1 MPTQDKK
8 TRKWIGR
15 VRLSGY
21 PVKFKRGFRTKKEA
35 AEWEREQAEA
45 LKNPNPRCKSS
56 RACLDYLKFCEK
68 RWKFNTY
75 QHKAFVFRN
84 FLLHTNDSLFIDEVT
99 PLHIEAYLDDRY
111 EKAGGKA
118 TNRDLRE
125 LNTLFNWLLKRKY
138 VTENPCANLE
148 RFHEEPF
155 KKYVPPAE
163 DIRAVLA
170 VADTFEADLINTA
183 YHTLARSGEI
193 RNLQIQDC
201 DFENNYLTLW
211 TSKRKGGAKE
221 SDQIEM
227 NVTVKKI
234 LQPRAVDSHIY
245 VFEKDGKQLSKNTMD
260 KILPR
265 LCKKAGVKRFTF
277 HSIRHHVAAIL
288 ATRLPLIEVQKILRH
303 KRATTTDIYLRS
315 LVTVTTKGIRVLDD
329 LTREASDNVIPFER
343 AANNV

>member
-35 AEWEREQAEA
+35 AAWERAQTEA
-45 LKNPNPRCKSS
+45 LKNPTPRCKSS
-56 RACLDYLKFCEK
+56 QACLDYLKFCEK
-68 RWKFNTY
+68 RWKLNTY
-75 QHKAFVFRN
+75 RHKAFVFKS
-84 FLLHTNDSLFIDEVT
+84 FLLHIKDSFFIDEVT
-99 PLHIEAYLDDRY
+99 PLHIEVYLDGRY

-118 TNRDLRE
+118 ANRDLRE
-125 LNTLFNWLLKRKY
+125 LHTLFNWLLTRKY
-138 VTENPCANLE
+138 VTENPCVNLE

-155 KKYVPPAE
+155 KKYVPPVE

-170 VADTFEADLINTA
+170 VADSFEADLINTA
-183 YHTLARSGEI
+183 YHTLARAGEI
-193 RNLQIQDC
+193 RELKIQDC
-201 DFENNYLTLW
+201 DFGKNALTLW

-227 NVTVKKI
+227 NRTVKKI
-234 LQPRAVDSHIY
+234 LQSRAAGSRMYI
-245 VFEKDGKQLSKNTMD
+245 FEKDGEPLSKNTMD

-265 LCKKAGVKRFTF
+265 LCKKAGVKTFTL

-288 ATRLPLIEVQKILRH
+288 ATKLPLIEVQKILRH

-315 LVTVTTKGIRVLDD
+315 LVSVTTKGIKVLDD
-329 LTREASDNVIPFER
+329 LNREPSENVIPFER